1 MCTKIR
7 GWCGNEEM
15 FEKHH
20 KCLEFGI
27 YKYSVFKELEYSG
40 DFKKQ
45 RISWNPSKILKEYL
59 GVHF

>member
-1 MCTKIR
+1 
-7 GWCGNEEM
+7 M
-15 FEKHH
+15 FEKHR

-27 YKYSVFKELEYSG
+27 YKYSVFKELKYSG
-40 DFKKQ
+40 DLKKQ

>member
-1 MCTKIR
+1 
-7 GWCGNEEM
+7 M
-15 FEKHH
+15 FEKHR

-27 YKYSVFKELEYSG
+27 YKYSVFKELKYSE
-40 DFKKQ
+40 DLKKQ